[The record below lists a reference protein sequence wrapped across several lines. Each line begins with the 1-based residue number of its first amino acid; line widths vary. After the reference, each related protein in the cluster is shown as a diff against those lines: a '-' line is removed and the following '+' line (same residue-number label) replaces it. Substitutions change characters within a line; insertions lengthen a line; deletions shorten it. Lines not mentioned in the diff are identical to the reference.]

1 METIIKTV
9 KVSDKGQIAIP
20 KDLRKKI
27 NLKKGETLII
37 ACRGK
42 DLLLKKPNYLF
53 KFRKLSDEELEK
65 KALLKLSEMSF
76 AKDWNSK
83 EDEIWDTY

>member
-20 KDLRKKI
+20 KDLRKRI
-27 NLKKGETLII
+27 DIQRGETLIM

-42 DLLLKKPNYLF
+42 EILLKKPEYSF
-53 KFRKLSDEELEK
+53 KFKKLNEDDLEK
-65 KALLKLSEMSF
+65 KAILKLTEPSL
-76 AKDWNSK
+76 AKDWSSK